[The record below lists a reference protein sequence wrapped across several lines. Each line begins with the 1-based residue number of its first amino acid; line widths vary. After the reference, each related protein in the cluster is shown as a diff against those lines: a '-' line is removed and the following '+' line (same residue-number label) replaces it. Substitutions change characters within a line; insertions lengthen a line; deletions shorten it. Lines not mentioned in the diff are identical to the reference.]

1 MPLGKTDD
9 IRDHLTDEE
18 REAERGLEIGT
29 RTHGQQTGELEWLEG
44 LDFIQ
49 AGNLKV
55 LTGIWRSE
63 FSYQQLP

>member
-9 IRDHLTDEE
+9 IRDHLTDEK
-18 REAERGLEIGT
+18 REAERGLEIGP